1 MFAGARD
8 RKQICPHSVEKFDL
22 RSRRGSFV
30 PRLTPGA
37 GCCRCKACAWR
48 FREGDAP
55 AGCRGAGA
63 RCPAAHGRR
72 WTQPQC
78 GCVTRRS
85 IGRAMRA
92 PYGVKAADAHGL
104 ARRSIGRAMRA
115 PLGQQPTFA
124 YPFGR
129 PGSNT
134 KAPLTFTREARP
146 EGKGVIRKRGE
157 TFGVSPLV
165 RLPRA
170 AALSVC

>member
-1 MFAGARD
+1 MDATSVRVCHPAQYQARD
-8 RKQICPHSVEKFDL
+8 
-22 RSRRGSFV
+22 
-30 PRLTPGA
+30 
-37 GCCRCKACAWR
+37 
-48 FREGDAP
+48 
-55 AGCRGAGA
+55 A
-63 RCPAAHGRR
+63 R
-72 WTQPQC
+72 
-78 GCVTRRS
+78 
-85 IGRAMRA
+85 